1 MIIPHKSQQ
10 QHQLNDWRDKTMIRP
25 VSDIIRG
32 RIELSFSHSSL
43 HILVSQSLINYKLR
57 YWRKLSRSGEYHSIF
72 WGRGNARTCYEVTS
86 SYTDQQIQLEVIR
99 DVFTGILNKCYK
111 DDQISGH
118 KGMTGGPWVRGGIGI
133 GSILVTLDL
142 FTLTIKCVGEGG
154 DGGGGWWWYWNILTI
169 QG

>member
-1 MIIPHKSQQ
+1 
-10 QHQLNDWRDKTMIRP
+10 MIRP

-118 KGMTGGPWVRGGIGI
+118 KGMTGGPWVRGGIDNSWHRVNTCHPGFI
-133 GSILVTLDL
+133 YVNNKMCWGR
-142 FTLTIKCVGEGG
+142 
-154 DGGGGWWWYWNILTI
+154 GGWGRGVVVVLEYFDYSGIARKVI
-169 QG
+169 